1 MDSVFEKLNLYTMN
15 TYKRFKVSF
24 ESGSGMYLY
33 SYDGK
38 RYIDFLAG
46 IAVNILGHSHEV
58 VVNAIKEQAEKLLH
72 VSNLYYIKEQA
83 DLAELLV
90 EHSCCDR
97 AFFCNSGAEANEAAL
112 KIARK
117 WGSEKKKYKV
127 LSFKNSFHGRTIAT
141 LALTGQTKYQEG
153 FGPFP
158 EGFDYV
164 NFNNFEDFTKK
175 ADDKTIAVF
184 VEFVQGEGGI
194 NVAKRSFI
202 EKVYEFCKEN
212 GILFVADEIQTGM
225 GRTGK
230 LFACEHYDI
239 KPDII
244 TLAKGIAAG
253 LPMGVVLSK
262 EEVASTMDFGSHGST
277 FGGNPFVSF
286 VAYKVLDFVL
296 SSNLINHAKQM
307 GDYLLEKLK
316 EAVEESDKVK
326 SVEGLGLMVGV
337 RFKDKHMVDEIVN
350 KALDNGILVGKAG
363 DRTVRLEPPLIV
375 EKEHIDKVIEFF
387 RRNL

>member
-1 MDSVFEKLNLYTMN
+1 MDSIFEKSNLYTMS

-184 VEFVQGEGGI
+184 VEFIQGEGGI

-212 GILFVADEIQTGM
+212 DILFVADEIQTGM

-277 FGGNPFVSF
+277 L
-286 VAYKVLDFVL
+286 A
-296 SSNLINHAKQM
+296 
-307 GDYLLEKLK
+307 
-316 EAVEESDKVK
+316 
-326 SVEGLGLMVGV
+326 
-337 RFKDKHMVDEIVN
+337 EIH
-350 KALDNGILVGKAG
+350 L
-363 DRTVRLEPPLIV
+363 
-375 EKEHIDKVIEFF
+375 
-387 RRNL
+387 

>member
-1 MDSVFEKLNLYTMN
+1 MDSVFEKSNLYTMN

-286 VAYKVLDFVL
+286 VAYKGLDFVL